1 MRRLLIYGDGGFGRE
16 MLLPLRLLPREQL
29 PGELAFVDDRSE
41 AAEHDG
47 VPVITIEEARAGDF
61 YLIAIAD
68 SRVREHLHA
77 KCLAAGLVP
86 WTLVAHDARIGPCV
100 EMGEGC
106 LFYLQAVVTGFCRIG
121 RQFHLSLQSYVGHD
135 CVIGDYVTFGPSVG
149 CCGNVHIGD
158 HAYVGAGAVIRN
170 GLPGKPLVIGEGA
183 VIGMGA
189 IVTKD
194 VPPHTTVIG
203 NPARPVE
210 YADARSESRRAIRL

>member
-1 MRRLLIYGDGGFGRE
+1 MPRLLIYGDGGFGRE
-16 MLLPLRLLPREQL
+16 LLLPLRMLEPSQL
-29 PGELAFVDDRSE
+29 PGELTFLDDESDSV
-41 AAEHDG
+41 AHAG
-47 VPVITIEEARAGDF
+47 VPVIRFEEAAAGDR

-68 SRVREHLHA
+68 SRVRERLHE

-86 WTLVAHDARIGPCV
+86 WTLVASDARIGPGV

-106 LFYLQAVVTGFCRIG
+106 IFYLQAVVSGFCRIG
-121 RQFHLSLQSYVGHD
+121 SQFHLSLQSYVGHD

-158 HAYVGAGAVIRN
+158 HAYIGAGAVIRN
-170 GLPGKPLVIGEGA
+170 GAPDKPLIIGKAA
-183 VIGMGA
+183 VVGMGA

-203 NPARPVE
+203 NPARVKD
-210 YADARSESRRAIRL
+210 YGGRIA